1 MENIYAKNHSQF
13 KLRETLE
20 AIQPD
25 HSPRMVSFSVAPM
38 INNDLSFPRRE
49 NTLPPI
55 HLLLLMGSFN
65 WWEIISQ
72 IEYNLLLSKI
82 TQVRAHHHLP

>member
-25 HSPRMVSFSVAPM
+25 HSPRMVSSSVAPM

-49 NTLPPI
+49 NTLPPNSSS
-55 HLLLLMGSFN
+55 SFDG
-65 WWEIISQ
+65 Q
-72 IEYNLLLSKI
+72 F
-82 TQVRAHHHLP
+82 